1 MDRLE
6 NQLSRSN
13 HPRLSSARNRIVS
26 RLATNKSD
34 TFTTDHTMSTA
45 SSPQSSVTPVESGSM
60 LPLKDMREAIADVW
74 EHRDLLQQLT
84 LRDIKLRY
92 KQAVMGLA
100 WAVFMPVLIVFSGL
114 IIRFAMSQMSGQ
126 HLVAVAVANIA
137 LKGLGWAFFVGA
149 IGFAT
154 ASLVGNMNLVT
165 KIYFPREVL
174 PLSTIGAQMFDSGIG
189 LLVLMVILP
198 FLGVRLHLPLL
209 WAPFLLLLL
218 ILFTTAAG
226 LALSCANLF
235 FRDVKYI
242 VQVILMFGIFFTPVF
257 FEPSM
262 FGPRGAFIAMLNPLT
277 GILEGLRL
285 SVIAGHNLFEPLYT
299 VVKGSSVPV
308 WQPWELAYSA
318 VWAIGGL
325 IVAASLFRRVQP
337 LFAEYV

>member
-1 MDRLE
+1 
-6 NQLSRSN
+6 
-13 HPRLSSARNRIVS
+13 
-26 RLATNKSD
+26 
-34 TFTTDHTMSTA
+34 MSTA
-45 SSPQSSVTPVESGSM
+45 TPPIPQNDLAVKPSFV
-60 LPLKDMREAIADVW
+60 PLKDMREAITDVW

-114 IIRFAMSQMSGQ
+114 IIRFAMAQMSGQ
-126 HLVAVAVANIA
+126 HLQAVAVADIA
-137 LKGLGWAFFVGA
+137 LKGLAWAFFVGTL
-149 IGFAT
+149 GFAT
-154 ASLVGNMNLVT
+154 SSLIGNMNLVT

-174 PLSTIGAQMFDSGIG
+174 PLSSVGAQLFDSSMG
-189 LLVLMVILP
+189 LCVLALILP
-198 FLGVRLHLPLL
+198 FLGVRLHLSLL
-209 WAPFLLLLL
+209 WVPVLFALL

-262 FGPRGAFIAMLNPLT
+262 LGARGAFLATLNPLT

-285 SVIAGHNLFEPLYT
+285 SVIDGQSLLQPLT
-299 VVKGSSVPV
+299 TIVKGKVVPV
-308 WQPWELAYSA
+308 WQPWELVYSA
-318 VWAIGGL
+318 VCAIGGL
-325 IVAASLFRRVQP
+325 IAAASLFRRVQP